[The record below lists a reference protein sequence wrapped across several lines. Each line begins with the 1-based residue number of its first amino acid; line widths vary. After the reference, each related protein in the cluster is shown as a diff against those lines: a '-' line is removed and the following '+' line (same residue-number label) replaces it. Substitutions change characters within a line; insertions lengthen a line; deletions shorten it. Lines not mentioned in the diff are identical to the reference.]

1 MNEPQAKN
9 VARRSASWRT
19 QSVVLRGLFYPL
31 PFDERHFVWF
41 AMLAVSVV
49 YVSRYALTNPFVDEW
64 EFIPVLLQ
72 EKPGLPWLWELHN
85 EHRFPLPRAIYLSLF
100 RLTGNLRIG
109 CFISLAGMSL
119 LALGWMS
126 LAARIRG
133 RPSICDAVFPL
144 LLMHP
149 GQGENLYMGYQMC
162 FMLMA
167 VLACMLMW
175 VMVKFNGQDA
185 FRRAVAATLVGWLLL
200 LCGAGGLAYGVAAAA
215 WVALLAIRGGMK
227 LWQRGLL
234 LSLVAMTPLYIA
246 ICFQDYV
253 RPGHH
258 PPSAGMYESLRV
270 GLQAQSMA
278 FGPSATGLWPVI
290 GIAVLLVATV
300 VIALLA
306 SSAIRDLRSVG
317 LLLFVLAGGAVSFG
331 IGWGRSGFQNDMGF
345 AWRYGWIVFPPVA
358 AAYFAWLLR
367 GGRVSIYGPAVL
379 FIVAVCVTPVNV
391 ISAFHDAETK
401 LLVSEQA
408 WEADVRS
415 GLTADQMIAKHFP
428 NYHEP
433 LRSKMA
439 NALRLMRDR
448 RYTYYES
455 LGREHP

>member
-85 EHRFPLPRAIYLSLF
+85 EHRFPLPRAIYLSIF
-100 RLTGNLRIG
+100 RLTGDLSIG

-119 LALGWMS
+119 LALGCMR
-126 LAARIRG
+126 LAGRIRG
-133 RPSICDAVFPL
+133 RASICDAVFPL

-167 VLACMLMW
+167 VLSCMLMW
-175 VMVKFNGQDA
+175 VMVRFTEGDV
-185 FRRAVAATLVGWLLL
+185 FRRALIATLLGWLLL
-200 LCGAGGLAYGVAAAA
+200 LCGAGGLSYGFAAAA
-215 WVALLAIRGGMK
+215 WVARLAICCPLK
-227 LWQRGLL
+227 WWQRVLL
-234 LSLVAMTPLYIA
+234 LVLVAVSPLYIA
-246 ICFQDYV
+246 FYFQGYA

-258 PPSAGMYESLRV
+258 PPSAGIYESLRV
-270 GLQAQSMA
+270 GLQAQSMV

-290 GIAVLLVATV
+290 GIVVLLVGML
-300 VIALLA
+300 VIAFLI
-306 SSAIRDLRSVG
+306 SSTFRDPRSAG
-317 LLLFVLAGGAVSFG
+317 LLFFVLAGGAVSFG
-331 IGWGRSGFQNDMGF
+331 IGWGRSGFHNDMGF

-358 AAYFAWLLR
+358 AAYFTWLLQ
-367 GGRVSIYGPAVL
+367 GGRISFHGPAIL
-379 FIVAVCVTPVNV
+379 FIVVACVTPVNV
-391 ISAFHDAETK
+391 VSGFRDAETK
-401 LLVSEQA
+401 LRVFEQA

-415 GLTADQMIAKHFP
+415 GLTADEMIARHFP

-433 LRSKMA
+433 LRSETA
-439 NALRLMRDR
+439 NSLRLMRDH
-448 RYTYYES
+448 RYSYYES